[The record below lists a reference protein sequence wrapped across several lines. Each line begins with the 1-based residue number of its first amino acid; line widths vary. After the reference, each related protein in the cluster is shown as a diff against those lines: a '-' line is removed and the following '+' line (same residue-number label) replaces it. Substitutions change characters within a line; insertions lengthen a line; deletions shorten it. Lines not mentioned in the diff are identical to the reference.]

1 MVNYRRLS
9 AEKNAG
15 ENKINRNSIKKLLQ
29 YSYEMLNNFDLIS
42 VRANLILYGS
52 IKKYNATACCN
63 SFYH

>member
-29 YSYEMLNNFDLIS
+29 YSFEMLNNFDLIS

-52 IKKYNATACCN
+52 IKKYNAIACCN